1 MLLIMPISLWPAYP
15 FYDGCFWQNNLLYSN
30 NLKNLSLET
39 VNEFAVLRWSWLS
52 PDLNPMSTCG
62 MELLHAVMLIS
73 TKVYEECLQQHLYGV
88 INNNNWNKDSLESNL
103 VLVRCNYL
111 NYLSPLAKRLS
122 VCKFLFLLRCL

>member
-1 MLLIMPISLWPAYP
+1 
-15 FYDGCFWQNNLLYSN
+15 
-30 NLKNLSLET
+30 
-39 VNEFAVLRWSWLS
+39 
-52 PDLNPMSTCG
+52 MSTCG
-62 MELLHAVMLIS
+62 MDMDVQLTNLQELLHAVMLIS
-73 TKVYEECLQQHLYGV
+73 TKVYEEWLQQHLYGV